1 MKKVIAILL
10 TCILIMLLLCS
21 CSSNSNVDNDHSKT
35 TTKIATEK
43 TTETTMVTTE
53 KKSVESSD
61 EWSVLTDSF
70 GLEHPCLN
78 ISSDEFLDRVKK
90 YSGYLSFS
98 YYSTASNNDATT
110 YVYRC
115 EYNPPYSTNY
125 TMVYIISDYKNTI
138 ENATIQARLLT
149 TDSYGIADADALFGF
164 VAGICAGNYDITDIF
179 IDATFKIIGRNYNEL
194 EALLIKLND
203 LSIVNNVD
211 IILTLSCKQD
221 DLPEKVH
228 LGPWEQ
234 LIF

>member
-1 MKKVIAILL
+1 MVNIAAE
-10 TCILIMLLLCS
+10 
-21 CSSNSNVDNDHSKT
+21 SSNGSVICIEKNSN
-35 TTKIATEK
+35 
-43 TTETTMVTTE
+43 
-53 KKSVESSD
+53 
-61 EWSVLTDSF
+61 LTF
-70 GLEHPCLN
+70 N
-78 ISSDEFLDRVKK
+78 ISSK
-90 YSGYLSFS
+90 
-98 YYSTASNNDATT
+98 
-110 YVYRC
+110 
-115 EYNPPYSTNY
+115 
-125 TMVYIISDYKNTI
+125 
-138 ENATIQARLLT
+138 ARLLT